1 MPDDRFNEYCEGLLA
16 SYKRRNTK
24 AVTQRLESLCVN
36 SSDRKAPWCR
46 PCSAVRCGRELT

>member
-24 AVTQRLESLCVN
+24 AVAQRLESLSDTICKQRDHKE
-36 SSDRKAPWCR
+36 SSGGLPLC
-46 PCSAVRCGRELT
+46 PC